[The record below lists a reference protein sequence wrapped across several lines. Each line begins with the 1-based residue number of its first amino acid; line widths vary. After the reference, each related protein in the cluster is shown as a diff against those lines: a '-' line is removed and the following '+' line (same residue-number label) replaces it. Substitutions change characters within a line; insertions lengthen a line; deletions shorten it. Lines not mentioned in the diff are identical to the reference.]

1 MSARIEST
9 SDLGVLGTLR
19 EGLRLSPAIRRGFGV
34 TLALAVVATLGR
46 LVVPFTVQQATDR
59 GLVGGVDIDLVVR
72 MCGIAAGVLLVT
84 SVASAWVNV
93 RLFSATEAG
102 LAQLRIRAFRHV
114 HDLSVLTQNTERRGS
129 LVSRVTSDVDTI
141 SMFVQWGGIMLILST
156 LQILGATVAMLFYSW
171 QLTLVV
177 WVVLAPMMVL
187 APRIQRMLNSA
198 YGEVRA
204 RVGAMLAAISEAV
217 VGAQTIRAYG
227 SGQRVLRRIH
237 TAIREHRDAGVRAQ
251 TLASAAFATGVLLA
265 GTALA
270 AVITVG
276 TFLGLAGQISVGG
289 LLAFIFLVQLFT
301 GPVQAATE
309 VLNEMQNAI
318 AGWRRVISVVHTPVD
333 IADPAEPR
341 DLGPRGPAS
350 IALEHVHFA
359 YPGGPPVL
367 TDVTLDVP
375 AGCRVAIVGE
385 TGSGKTTLA
394 RLVTRFADPVRG
406 TVRINGVDVR
416 EAALED
422 LRERVVVVP
431 QEGFLFTGTIASNVA
446 YGRQPH
452 PRERVEQAFAELGL
466 LDWLATLPEG
476 MDTDVGQRG
485 ESLSAGE
492 RQLVAIVRAYLANA
506 DVLVLDEATSAVDP
520 ATESRINRALTG
532 LTEGRTSIAI
542 AHRLSTAEAADM
554 VVVVDAGRVVEVGS
568 HAELVAAGG
577 RYARLHASWVVQS
590 G

>member
-187 APRIQRMLNSA
+187 APRIQRMLNGA

>member
-1 MSARIEST
+1 
-9 SDLGVLGTLR
+9 
-19 EGLRLSPAIRRGFGV
+19 
-34 TLALAVVATLGR
+34 
-46 LVVPFTVQQATDR
+46 
-59 GLVGGVDIDLVVR
+59 
-72 MCGIAAGVLLVT
+72 CGIAAGVLLVT

-187 APRIQRMLNSA
+187 APRIQRMLNGA

-431 QEGFLFTGTIASNVA
+431 QEGFLFTGTIASN
-446 YGRQPH
+446 
-452 PRERVEQAFAELGL
+452 
-466 LDWLATLPEG
+466 
-476 MDTDVGQRG
+476 
-485 ESLSAGE
+485 
-492 RQLVAIVRAYLANA
+492 
-506 DVLVLDEATSAVDP
+506 
-520 ATESRINRALTG
+520 
-532 LTEGRTSIAI
+532 
-542 AHRLSTAEAADM
+542 
-554 VVVVDAGRVVEVGS
+554 
-568 HAELVAAGG
+568 
-577 RYARLHASWVVQS
+577 
-590 G
+590 